1 MSLILTPLI
10 LIKGR
15 HEQNKVVRQNLMVL
29 SRCGRSTLVLRIHG
43 GLYISSYILS
53 GYRIIA
59 FLYGMMLKAG
69 NAAAPGASLL
79 PMPIVGIAM
88 NYWW

>member
-1 MSLILTPLI
+1 
-10 LIKGR
+10 
-15 HEQNKVVRQNLMVL
+15 
-29 SRCGRSTLVLRIHG
+29 
-43 GLYISSYILS
+43 
-53 GYRIIA
+53 
-59 FLYGMMLKAG
+59 MMLKAG